1 MAACW
6 LLSALLQ
13 WLGGWAPEE
22 PASCLALDCLAPAYI
37 MLRGATVAALGRS
50 QPAAAVAG
58 LLRPAYA
65 VLRTATGSG
74 HAPLQTGLQAAAA
87 VLALGGLAEALL
99 RSAGGYAEA
108 TQLAAEAEG
117 SVLAACDAAAASAAT
132 AGSALLRD
140 ACSLAAA
147 QLTAAV
153 RRPHLLAAASLAQCQ
168 VQSLLLSTLSL
179 APLCQAADAR
189 LPPAQAS
196 LLLQRQAGC
205 ALGQH
210 AGAMARGLAEQWPRL
225 DGGTQRWLGAQ
236 VQAAARQAHQQYRQ
250 YSLSAPADWLAAVDG
265 LAVRQ
270 LLDRLFMSCLVLLA
284 AGWEAAAAAGAAG
297 GGQRAQQAA
306 AVAGA
311 LADLQFCRVSAP
323 QYAVL
328 LKAVLAEV
336 PGDAAAAAS
345 LAACLPCYADLVAPC
360 PARGGEAA
368 WLADGVAA
376 AKVQFLMNALVP
388 CCGQLPQ
395 VRSLGVLIEF
405 HLHGLHRP
413 WCLTLLACGSAL
425 TLLPAH
431 PPFMPAGRWS
441 LRSAWPRWLSSTCCT
456 HMPPPPPQHTSS
468 SVPCWWHSCQ
478 RRSASLWRHTLCSA
492 AWRAAPA
499 PPRCR
504 SLGRAWP
511 RSCRRCLWAAL
522 WHCCAWSRCWTGASS
537 WRPGAILI

>member
-1 MAACW
+1 MRQVRGLSGTAQISHRLLLCVQGRPLAACW

-13 WLGGWAPEE
+13 WLGGWAPQE
-22 PASCLALDCLAPAYI
+22 PASCLALDCLAPAYS
-37 MLRGATVAALGRS
+37 MLRGAATAALGRS
-50 QPAAAVAG
+50 QPAAVVAG

-65 VLRTATGSG
+65 VLRTASG
-74 HAPLQTGLQAAAA
+74 NSSGPASQQTGAQAAAA

-108 TQLAAEAEG
+108 AQLAAEAEG
-117 SVLAACDAAAASAAT
+117 RLLAACDAAAAASAAS

-147 QLTAAV
+147 QLAAAL
-153 RRPHLLAAASLAQCQ
+153 RRPHQLAAASLAQCQ
-168 VQSLLLSTLSL
+168 VQSLLHSALSL

-210 AGAMARGLAEQWPRL
+210 AGAMARSLAEQWPRL

-250 YSLSAPADWLAAVDG
+250 YSLLAPADWLAAIDG

-297 GGQRAQQAA
+297 GQQRGQRAAV
-306 AVAGA
+306 VAGA
-311 LADLQFCRVSAP
+311 LADLQFCRVSTP

-328 LKAVLAEV
+328 LKAALAEV

-345 LAACLPCYADLVAPC
+345 LAACLPCYADLAAPC
-360 PARGGEAA
+360 PARGGQAA
-368 WLADGVAA
+368 WLVDGVAA
-376 AKVQFLMNALVP
+376 AKVQFLVNALVP
-388 CCGQLPQ
+388 CCDQLPQ
-395 VRSLGVLIEF
+395 VCARCAHST
-405 HLHGLHRP
+405 LHGV
-413 WCLTLLACGSAL
+413 
-425 TLLPAH
+425 
-431 PPFMPAGRWS
+431 PF
-441 LRSAWPRWLSSTCCT
+441 
-456 HMPPPPPQHTSS
+456 
-468 SVPCWWHSCQ
+468 
-478 RRSASLWRHTLCSA
+478 A
-492 AWRAAPA
+492 A
-499 PPRCR
+499 
-504 SLGRAWP
+504 
-511 RSCRRCLWAAL
+511 
-522 WHCCAWSRCWTGASS
+522 T
-537 WRPGAILI
+537 